1 MAMQLLGVELCR
13 IAHAWTCAVLE
24 HVPPLQ
30 VVLGSSCVVYSAY
43 WRTQVVTLLKITR
56 RVCSRQIGPH
66 NAAGIVARQAG
77 CSVVCMTV

>member
-30 VVLGSSCVVYSAY
+30 VVLGSSYVVYSAY
-43 WRTQVVTLLKITR
+43 WRTQVVTLLENHCTEYVAGKMDLAMLPALLLG
-56 RVCSRQIGPH
+56 RQ
-66 NAAGIVARQAG
+66 VALLFA
-77 CSVVCMTV
+77 